1 MNPVPGAFPLMPLTV
16 DAFLTVLVLV
26 TVVTVLVIL
35 FMSLREVWDG
45 YRRWEDVRCPE
56 RRQRARV
63 LFRLRPGGEP
73 TEVLRC
79 SLVGRRPIDCGMAC
93 LHRGAHA

>member
-1 MNPVPGAFPLMPLTV
+1 MNPVPGTFPVTPVTV
-16 DAFLTVLVLV
+16 DAFLIALVLV
-26 TVVTVLVIL
+26 TVVTVFVIL
-35 FMSLREVWDG
+35 AMALREVWDA
-45 YRRWEDVRCPE
+45 YRRREDIFCPE

-63 LFRLRPGGEP
+63 LFRLRGDEP
-73 TEVLRC
+73 VEVLRC